1 MKPWKLLGQTCTPDG
16 SDMRLSVRDDEHV
29 ILVNGKTL
37 MTSRTHG
44 SEEALATVACRH
56 VATLTQPACSW
67 AGSAWGSRCERHWT
81 CSHRTRS

>member
-1 MKPWKLLGQTCTPDG
+1 MKPWKLLAQTCTPDG
-16 SDMRLSVRDDEHV
+16 SDMRLSVRDNEHV

-56 VATLTQPACSW
+56 VGAVRSIKPRRQQPA
-67 AGSAWGSRCERHWT
+67 ASAVAASD
-81 CSHRTRS
+81 